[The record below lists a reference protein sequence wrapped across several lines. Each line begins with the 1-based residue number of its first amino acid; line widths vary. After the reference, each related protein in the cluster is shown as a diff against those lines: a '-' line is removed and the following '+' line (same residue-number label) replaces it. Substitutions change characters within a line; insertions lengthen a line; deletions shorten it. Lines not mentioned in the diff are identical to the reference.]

1 MSKNKKQNKNR
12 KKGLNFGNSPN
23 GGGYFNFM
31 NIFWWII
38 LVILGM
44 NLLFQAITGMQVE
57 EVPYS
62 SFVSQVDAGQVES
75 VEINQYDLTWTAE
88 TDDKTQV
95 YTTGKVDDP
104 DLVNRLESNNVTY
117 QTEIHKPTSPIIS
130 FLLTFILPFA
140 VIYWLMR
147 KLMQKMTG
155 GSDSKIDL
163 SGGGG
168 FGGLNFGKSD
178 AKIYVKSDNSRNF
191 KDVAGQDEAKE
202 SLVEVVDYL
211 KEPKKYQEIGAQAPR
226 GVLLVGPPGTG
237 KTLMAKAVAG
247 EAGVPFFSIAGSEF
261 VEMFV
266 GRGAAKVRDLFKQ
279 ANDKAPCIVFIDEI
293 DTIGK
298 SRDNSYS
305 TNDERE
311 QTLNQLL
318 TEMDGFEGDK
328 GVIILAA
335 TNRPESLDKA
345 LLRPG
350 RFDRQVSME
359 LPDLK
364 GREEILRV
372 HAKEYKMG
380 QNIDYRYIARAT
392 AGASGADLAN
402 IINEA
407 GLRAVRN
414 KHKEISQIDL
424 DESVD
429 VVLAGQIKKND
440 ILSPE
445 ERRVVSYH
453 EIGHA
458 LVAAQQ
464 SGSAPVEKITII
476 PRTSGALGYTMQVET
491 GEKSLYTK
499 QELYNQLMTLAGGR
513 AAEEVVFGEITT
525 GASND
530 IEKMTKIARSM
541 VTQYGMSDTFGMMQL
556 ESRTNRYLTD
566 NTQSQISGGTAEKAD
581 QEVIDLIKRAHQ
593 EAGEILMNNREKL
606 DELSEY
612 LIQEE
617 TITGKQFMQILN
629 K

>member
-1 MSKNKKQNKNR
+1 MSKSQKNKD
-12 KKGLNFGNSPN
+12 KKKRSGIGKFGDNFNFFNSMWLILIIIFGLN
-23 GGGYFNFM
+23 
-31 NIFWWII
+31 
-38 LVILGM
+38 
-44 NLLFQAITGMQVE
+44 LLIPAVTNMQVK

-62 SFVSQVDAGQVES
+62 TFVSQVDAGS
-75 VEINQYDLTWTAE
+75 VTNVDINTYDVTWTTE
-88 TDDKTQV
+88 EDGKTQA
-95 YTTGKVDDP
+95 YTAGKVDDP
-104 DLVNRLESNNVTY
+104 QLVERLEENNVTY
-117 QTEIHKPTSPIIS
+117 STEIYRPTSPIVS
-130 FLLTFILPFA
+130 FLLSFILPFA
-140 VIYWLMR
+140 IIYWLMG
-147 KLMQKMTG
+147 KLMRRLTG
-155 GSDSKIDL
+155 GNDGKIDL

-168 FGGLNFGKSD
+168 FGGMNFGKSD
-178 AKIYVKSDNSRNF
+178 AKIYVKSDNSRTF
-191 KDVAGQDEAKE
+191 TDVAGQDEAKE
-202 SLVEVVDYL
+202 SLEEVVDYL
-211 KEPKKYQEIGAQAPR
+211 KNPKKYKAIGAQAPR

-237 KTLMAKAVAG
+237 KTLMAQAVAG
-247 EAGVPFFSIAGSEF
+247 EANVPFFSIAGSEF

-279 ANDKAPCIVFIDEI
+279 ANEKAPCIVFIDEI

-298 SRDNSYS
+298 SRENNMS

-350 RFDRQVSME
+350 RFDRQISME

-372 HAKEYKMG
+372 HAKDYKMG
-380 QNIDYRYIARAT
+380 ANIDYRYIARAT

-414 KHKEISQIDL
+414 NHTEISQIDL

-440 ILSPE
+440 ILSAE
-445 ERRVVSYH
+445 ERRIVSYH

-458 LVAAQQ
+458 LVAAKQ

-476 PRTSGALGYTMQVET
+476 PRTSGALGYTMQVES

-513 AAEEVVFGEITT
+513 AAEEVVFGQITT

-530 IEKMTKIARSM
+530 IQKMTKIARAM

-556 ESRTNRYLTD
+556 ETQTNRYLSD
-566 NTQSQISGGTAEKAD
+566 NTQLQISGGTAEKAD
-581 QEVIDLIKRAHQ
+581 QEVISLIKRAHQ
-593 EAGEILMNNREKL
+593 EAGEILMNSREKL
-606 DELSEY
+606 DELAEY

-617 TITGKQFMQILN
+617 TITGEQFMKILN

>member
-1 MSKNKKQNKNR
+1 MSKSQKNKD
-12 KKGLNFGNSPN
+12 KKKPSGFGKFGDNFNFFNSMWLILIIIFGLN
-23 GGGYFNFM
+23 
-31 NIFWWII
+31 
-38 LVILGM
+38 
-44 NLLFQAITGMQVE
+44 LLIPAVTNMQVE

-62 SFVSQVDAGQVES
+62 TFVSQVDAGNVTK
-75 VEINQYDLTWTAE
+75 VDINTYDITWTTE
-88 TDDKTQV
+88 EDGKTQV
-95 YTTGKVDDP
+95 YTAGKVDDP
-104 DLVNRLESNNVTY
+104 QLVERLEENNVTY
-117 QTEIHKPTSPIIS
+117 ATEIYRPTSPIVS
-130 FLLTFILPFA
+130 FLLSFILPFA
-140 VIYWLMR
+140 IIYWLMS
-147 KLMQKMTG
+147 KLMRRLTG
-155 GSDSKIDL
+155 GNDGKIDL

-168 FGGLNFGKSD
+168 FGGMNFGKSD
-178 AKIYVKSDNSRNF
+178 AKIYVKSDNSRTF
-191 KDVAGQDEAKE
+191 TDVAGQDEAKE
-202 SLVEVVDYL
+202 SLEEVVDYL
-211 KEPKKYQEIGAQAPR
+211 KNPKKYKAIGAQAPR

-237 KTLMAKAVAG
+237 KTLMAQAVAG
-247 EAGVPFFSIAGSEF
+247 EANVPFFSIAGSEF

-279 ANDKAPCIVFIDEI
+279 ANEKAPCIVFIDEI

-298 SRDNSYS
+298 SRENNMS

-350 RFDRQVSME
+350 RFDRQISME

-372 HAKEYKMG
+372 HAKDYKMG
-380 QNIDYRYIARAT
+380 ANIDYRYIARAT

-414 KHKEISQIDL
+414 NHTEISQIDL

-440 ILSPE
+440 ILSAE
-445 ERRVVSYH
+445 ERRVVSFH

-458 LVAAQQ
+458 LVAAKQ

-476 PRTSGALGYTMQVET
+476 PRTSGALGYTMQVES

-513 AAEEVVFGEITT
+513 AAEEVVFGQITT

-530 IEKMTKIARSM
+530 IQKMTKIARAM

-556 ESRTNRYLTD
+556 ETQTNRYLSD
-566 NTQSQISGGTAEKAD
+566 NTQLQVSGGTAEKAD
-581 QEVIDLIKRAHQ
+581 QEVIALIKRAHQ
-593 EAGEILMNNREKL
+593 EAGEILMNSREKL
-606 DELSEY
+606 DELAEY

-617 TITGKQFMQILN
+617 TITGEQFMRILN

>member
-1 MSKNKKQNKNR
+1 MSKSQKNKD
-12 KKGLNFGNSPN
+12 KKKPAGFGKFGDNFNFFNSMWLILIIIFGLN
-23 GGGYFNFM
+23 
-31 NIFWWII
+31 
-38 LVILGM
+38 
-44 NLLFQAITGMQVE
+44 LLIPAVTNMQVE

-62 SFVSQVDAGQVES
+62 TFVSQVDAGNVTK
-75 VEINQYDLTWTAE
+75 VDINTYDITWTTE
-88 TDDKTQV
+88 EDGKTQV
-95 YTTGKVDDP
+95 YTAGKVDDP
-104 DLVNRLESNNVTY
+104 QLVERLEENNVTY
-117 QTEIHKPTSPIIS
+117 ATEIYRPTSPIVS
-130 FLLTFILPFA
+130 FLLSFILPFA
-140 VIYWLMR
+140 IIYWLMS
-147 KLMQKMTG
+147 KLMRRLTG
-155 GSDSKIDL
+155 GNDGKIDL

-168 FGGLNFGKSD
+168 FGGMNFGKSD
-178 AKIYVKSDNSRNF
+178 AKIYVKSDNSRTF
-191 KDVAGQDEAKE
+191 TDVAGQDEAKE
-202 SLVEVVDYL
+202 SLEEVVDYL
-211 KEPKKYQEIGAQAPR
+211 KNPKKYKAIGAQAPR

-237 KTLMAKAVAG
+237 KTLMAQAVAG
-247 EAGVPFFSIAGSEF
+247 EANVPFFSIAGSEF

-279 ANDKAPCIVFIDEI
+279 ANEKAPCIVFIDEI

-298 SRDNSYS
+298 SRENNMS

-350 RFDRQVSME
+350 RFDRQISME

-372 HAKEYKMG
+372 HAKDYKMG
-380 QNIDYRYIARAT
+380 PNIDYRYIARAT

-414 KHKEISQIDL
+414 NHTEISQIDL

-440 ILSPE
+440 ILSAE

-458 LVAAQQ
+458 LVAAKQ

-476 PRTSGALGYTMQVET
+476 PRTSGALGYTMQVES

-513 AAEEVVFGEITT
+513 AAEEVVFGQITT

-530 IEKMTKIARSM
+530 IQKMTKIARAM

-556 ESRTNRYLTD
+556 ETQTNRYLSD
-566 NTQSQISGGTAEKAD
+566 NTQLQVSGGTAEKAD
-581 QEVIDLIKRAHQ
+581 QEVIALIKRAHQ
-593 EAGEILMNNREKL
+593 EAGEILMNSREKL
-606 DELSEY
+606 DELAEY

-617 TITGKQFMQILN
+617 TITGEQFMRILN

>member
-1 MSKNKKQNKNR
+1 MSKSQKNKD
-12 KKGLNFGNSPN
+12 KKKPSGFGKFGDNFNFFNSMWLILIIIFGLN
-23 GGGYFNFM
+23 
-31 NIFWWII
+31 
-38 LVILGM
+38 
-44 NLLFQAITGMQVE
+44 LLIPAVTNMQVE

-62 SFVSQVDAGQVES
+62 TFVSQVDAGNVTK
-75 VEINQYDLTWTAE
+75 VDINTYDITWTTE
-88 TDDKTQV
+88 EDGKTQV
-95 YTTGKVDDP
+95 YTAGKVDDP
-104 DLVNRLESNNVTY
+104 QLVERLEENNVTY
-117 QTEIHKPTSPIIS
+117 ATEIYRPTSPIVS
-130 FLLTFILPFA
+130 FLLSFILPFA
-140 VIYWLMR
+140 IIYWLMS
-147 KLMQKMTG
+147 KLMRRLTG
-155 GSDSKIDL
+155 GNDGKIDL

-168 FGGLNFGKSD
+168 FGGMNFGKSD
-178 AKIYVKSDNSRNF
+178 AKIYVKSDNSRTF
-191 KDVAGQDEAKE
+191 TDVAGQDEAKE
-202 SLVEVVDYL
+202 SLEEVVDYL
-211 KEPKKYQEIGAQAPR
+211 KNPKKYKAIGAQAPR

-237 KTLMAKAVAG
+237 KTLMAQAVAG
-247 EAGVPFFSIAGSEF
+247 EANVPFFSIAGSEF

-279 ANDKAPCIVFIDEI
+279 ANEKAPCIVFIDEI

-298 SRDNSYS
+298 SRENNMS

-350 RFDRQVSME
+350 RFDRQISME

-372 HAKEYKMG
+372 HAKDYKMG
-380 QNIDYRYIARAT
+380 PNIDYRYIARAT

-414 KHKEISQIDL
+414 NHTEISQIDL

-440 ILSPE
+440 ILSAE

-458 LVAAQQ
+458 LVAAKQ

-476 PRTSGALGYTMQVET
+476 PRTSGALGYTMQVES

-513 AAEEVVFGEITT
+513 AAEEVVFGQITT

-530 IEKMTKIARSM
+530 IQKMTKIARAM

-556 ESRTNRYLTD
+556 ETQTNRYLSD
-566 NTQSQISGGTAEKAD
+566 NTQLQVSGGTAEKAD
-581 QEVIDLIKRAHQ
+581 QEVIALIKRAHQ
-593 EAGEILMNNREKL
+593 EAGEILMNSREKL
-606 DELSEY
+606 DELAEY

-617 TITGKQFMQILN
+617 TITGEQFMRILN

>member
-1 MSKNKKQNKNR
+1 MWLILIIIF
-12 KKGLNFGNSPN
+12 GLN
-23 GGGYFNFM
+23 
-31 NIFWWII
+31 
-38 LVILGM
+38 
-44 NLLFQAITGMQVE
+44 LLIPAVTNMQVE

-62 SFVSQVDAGQVES
+62 TFVSQVDAGNVTK
-75 VEINQYDLTWTAE
+75 VDINTYDITWTTE
-88 TDDKTQV
+88 EDGKTQV
-95 YTTGKVDDP
+95 YTAGKVDDP
-104 DLVNRLESNNVTY
+104 QLVERLEENNVTY
-117 QTEIHKPTSPIIS
+117 ATEIYRPTSPIVS
-130 FLLTFILPFA
+130 FLLSFILPFA
-140 VIYWLMR
+140 IIYWLMS
-147 KLMQKMTG
+147 KLMRRLTG
-155 GSDSKIDL
+155 GNDGKIDL

-168 FGGLNFGKSD
+168 FGGMNFGKSD
-178 AKIYVKSDNSRNF
+178 AKIYVKSDNSRTF
-191 KDVAGQDEAKE
+191 TDVAGQDEAKE
-202 SLVEVVDYL
+202 SLEEVVDYL
-211 KEPKKYQEIGAQAPR
+211 KNPKKYKAIGAQAPR

-237 KTLMAKAVAG
+237 KTLMAQAVAG
-247 EAGVPFFSIAGSEF
+247 EANVPFFSIAGSEF

-279 ANDKAPCIVFIDEI
+279 ANEKAPCIVFIDEI

-298 SRDNSYS
+298 SRENNMS

-350 RFDRQVSME
+350 RFDRQISME

-372 HAKEYKMG
+372 HAKDYKMG
-380 QNIDYRYIARAT
+380 PNIDYRYIARAT

-414 KHKEISQIDL
+414 NHTEISQIDL

-440 ILSPE
+440 ILSAE

-458 LVAAQQ
+458 LVAAKQ

-476 PRTSGALGYTMQVET
+476 PRTSGALGYTMQVES

-513 AAEEVVFGEITT
+513 AAEEVVFGQITT

-530 IEKMTKIARSM
+530 IQKMTKIARAM

-556 ESRTNRYLTD
+556 ETQTNRYLSD
-566 NTQSQISGGTAEKAD
+566 NTQLQVSGGTAEKAD
-581 QEVIDLIKRAHQ
+581 QEVIALIKRAHQ
-593 EAGEILMNNREKL
+593 EAGEILMNSREKL
-606 DELSEY
+606 DELAEY

-617 TITGKQFMQILN
+617 TITGEQFMRILN

>member
-1 MSKNKKQNKNR
+1 MSKSQKNKD
-12 KKGLNFGNSPN
+12 KKKPSGFGKFGDNFNFFNSMWLILIIIFGLN
-23 GGGYFNFM
+23 
-31 NIFWWII
+31 
-38 LVILGM
+38 
-44 NLLFQAITGMQVE
+44 LLIPAVTNMQVE

-62 SFVSQVDAGQVES
+62 TFVSQVDAGNVTK
-75 VEINQYDLTWTAE
+75 VDINTYDITWTTE
-88 TDDKTQV
+88 EDGKTQV
-95 YTTGKVDDP
+95 YTAGKVDDP
-104 DLVNRLESNNVTY
+104 QLVERLEENNVTY
-117 QTEIHKPTSPIIS
+117 ATEIYRPTSPIVS
-130 FLLTFILPFA
+130 FLLSFILPFA
-140 VIYWLMR
+140 IIYWLMS
-147 KLMQKMTG
+147 KLMRRLTG
-155 GSDSKIDL
+155 GNDGKIDL

-168 FGGLNFGKSD
+168 FGGMNFGKSD
-178 AKIYVKSDNSRNF
+178 AKIYVKSDNSRTF
-191 KDVAGQDEAKE
+191 TDVAGQDEAKE
-202 SLVEVVDYL
+202 SLEEVVDYL
-211 KEPKKYQEIGAQAPR
+211 KNPKKYKAIGAQAPR

-237 KTLMAKAVAG
+237 KTLIAQAVAG
-247 EAGVPFFSIAGSEF
+247 EANVPFFSIAGSEF

-279 ANDKAPCIVFIDEI
+279 ANEKAPCIVFIDEI

-298 SRDNSYS
+298 SRENNMS

-350 RFDRQVSME
+350 RFDRQISME

-372 HAKEYKMG
+372 HAKDYKMG
-380 QNIDYRYIARAT
+380 PNIDYRYIARAT

-414 KHKEISQIDL
+414 NHTEISQIDL

-440 ILSPE
+440 ILSAE

-458 LVAAQQ
+458 LVAAKQ

-476 PRTSGALGYTMQVET
+476 PRTSGALGYTMQVES

-499 QELYNQLMTLAGGR
+499 LELYNQLMTLAGGR
-513 AAEEVVFGEITT
+513 AAEEVVFGQITT

-530 IEKMTKIARSM
+530 IQKMTKIARAM

-556 ESRTNRYLTD
+556 ETQTNRYLSD
-566 NTQSQISGGTAEKAD
+566 NTQLQVSGGTAEKAD
-581 QEVIDLIKRAHQ
+581 QEVIALIKRAHQ
-593 EAGEILMNNREKL
+593 EAGEILMNSREKL
-606 DELSEY
+606 DELAEY

-617 TITGKQFMQILN
+617 TITGEQFMQILN

>member
-1 MSKNKKQNKNR
+1 MSKNNKKKKKKVFKFNR
-12 KKGLNFGNSPN
+12 SPN
-23 GGGYFNFM
+23 GGNFNFM
-31 NIFWWII
+31 NSFWLII
-38 LVILGM
+38 LIIFGL
-44 NLLFQAITGMQVE
+44 NLLLPAVTSMRVE

-62 SFVSQVDAGQVES
+62 SFVSQVDSGEVTN
-75 VEINQYDLTWTAE
+75 VDINQYDVSWTSEVDGE
-88 TDDKTQV
+88 TKA
-95 YTTGKVDDP
+95 YTAGKVDDP
-104 DLVNRLESNNVTY
+104 NLVERLEENSITY
-117 QTEIHKPTSPIIS
+117 STEIYKPTSPIIS
-130 FLLTFILPFA
+130 FLLTFVLPFA
-140 VIYWLMR
+140 LMYWLMGKVIKR
-147 KLMQKMTG
+147 MTG
-155 GSDSKIDL
+155 GKDSKIDL
-163 SGGGG
+163 SGGG
-168 FGGLNFGKSD
+168 FGGMNFGKSD
-178 AKIYVKSDNSRNF
+178 AKLYVKSDNSRNF
-191 KDVAGQDEAKE
+191 KDVAGQDEAKD

-211 KEPKKYQEIGAQAPR
+211 KEPKQYKAIGAQAPR

-279 ANDKAPCIVFIDEI
+279 AKEQAPCIVFIDEI

-318 TEMDGFEGDK
+318 TEMDGFEGDQ

-364 GREEILRV
+364 GREDILRV
-372 HAKEYKMG
+372 HAKGYKMG
-380 QNIDYRYIARAT
+380 SNIDYRYIARAT

-414 KHKEISQIDL
+414 GHKSISQIDL

-445 ERRVVSYH
+445 ERRIVSYH

-464 SGSAPVEKITII
+464 TGSAPVEKITII

-513 AAEEVVFGEITT
+513 AAEEVVFGQITT

-556 ESRTNRYLTD
+556 ESRTNRYLSD
-566 NTQSQISGGTAEKAD
+566 NTQSQVSGGTAEKAD
-581 QEVIDLIKRAHQ
+581 LEVIELIKKAHQ
-593 EAGEILMNNREKL
+593 EAGEILMNQREKL
-606 DELSEY
+606 DELAEY

-617 TITGKQFMQILN
+617 TITGEQFMTILN

>member
-1 MSKNKKQNKNR
+1 MSKSQKNKD
-12 KKGLNFGNSPN
+12 KKKPSGFGKFGDN
-23 GGGYFNFM
+23 FNFFNSM
-31 NIFWWII
+31 WLILIIIFG
-38 LVILGM
+38 LD
-44 NLLFQAITGMQVE
+44 LLIPAVTNMQVE

-62 SFVSQVDAGQVES
+62 TFVSQVDAGNVTK
-75 VEINQYDLTWTAE
+75 VDINTYDITWTTE
-88 TDDKTQV
+88 EDGKTQV
-95 YTTGKVDDP
+95 YTAGKVDDP
-104 DLVNRLESNNVTY
+104 QLVERLEENNVTY
-117 QTEIHKPTSPIIS
+117 ATEIYRPTSPIVS
-130 FLLTFILPFA
+130 FLLSFILPFA
-140 VIYWLMR
+140 IIYWLMS
-147 KLMQKMTG
+147 KLMRRLTG
-155 GSDSKIDL
+155 GNDGKIDL

-168 FGGLNFGKSD
+168 FGGMNFGKSD
-178 AKIYVKSDNSRNF
+178 AKIYVKSDNSRTF
-191 KDVAGQDEAKE
+191 TDVAGQDEAKE
-202 SLVEVVDYL
+202 SLEEVVDYL
-211 KEPKKYQEIGAQAPR
+211 KNPKKYKAIGAQAPR

-237 KTLMAKAVAG
+237 KTLIAQAVAG
-247 EAGVPFFSIAGSEF
+247 EANVPFFSIAGSEF

-279 ANDKAPCIVFIDEI
+279 ANEKAPCIVFIDEI

-298 SRDNSYS
+298 SRENNMS

-350 RFDRQVSME
+350 RFDRQISME

-372 HAKEYKMG
+372 HAKDYKMG
-380 QNIDYRYIARAT
+380 PNIDYRYIARAT

-414 KHKEISQIDL
+414 NHTEISQIDL

-440 ILSPE
+440 ILSAE

-458 LVAAQQ
+458 LVAAKQ

-476 PRTSGALGYTMQVET
+476 PRTSGALGYTMQVES

-499 QELYNQLMTLAGGR
+499 LELYNQLMTLAGGR
-513 AAEEVVFGEITT
+513 AAEEVVFGQITT

-530 IEKMTKIARSM
+530 IQKMTKIARAM

-556 ESRTNRYLTD
+556 ETQTNRYLSD
-566 NTQSQISGGTAEKAD
+566 NTQLQVSGGTAEKAD
-581 QEVIDLIKRAHQ
+581 QEVIALIKRAHQ
-593 EAGEILMNNREKL
+593 EAGEILMNSREKL
-606 DELSEY
+606 DELAEY

-617 TITGKQFMQILN
+617 TITGEQFMRILN